1 MLFTMRKTVQV
12 THELNR
18 HNPIPYP
25 LYTHS
30 QNFPKSLTLPQEF
43 FHKRSFTLALLIS
56 LTLTHGRAKCSH
68 HLFGCFTSLHPSTTL
83 SSPVPLLMPNN
94 YGFEKA
100 TKHGFE
106 KVTKH
111 CFEKTTKHGTNL
123 AIIQQSPPWPNC
135 TKVHWPY
142 VPACTL

>member
-56 LTLTHGRAKCSH
+56 LTQAHGRAKCSH
-68 HLFGCFTSLHPSTTL
+68 HLFLDAFLL
-83 SSPVPLLMPNN
+83 SSVSLFSQMLSFYAFLNPSLLPQNMALK
-94 YGFEKA
+94 KA

-106 KVTKH
+106 KATKQGANQATKQGNIILIMIFPH
-111 CFEKTTKHGTNL
+111 QYCFV
-123 AIIQQSPPWPNC
+123 S
-135 TKVHWPY
+135 
-142 VPACTL
+142 